1 MYFEICQQT
10 QGLMSSTGG
19 QWRWRL
25 RAANNEIIASGE
37 SYRNKQ
43 DCLAAIALVKSAN
56 TNTPTKGG

>member
-1 MYFEICQQT
+1 MPLNPLEIQQS
-10 QGLMSSTGG
+10 LISSTGG

-43 DCLAAIALVKSAN
+43 DCLAAIALVKSTNA
-56 TNTPTKGG
+56 NTPTKGS